1 MEEKM
6 EQAADREATWLK
18 RSFEDF
24 NSATER
30 MQEAFAGLEQ
40 RFKLINLEL
49 EQKNREL
56 ERVLDEKEKIRSYLE
71 TILENLTSG
80 LVVTG
85 SDGRIRLMNSRAE
98 KFSGRGGN
106 WYGLSIGEIFAGLGN
121 DGVNL
126 SVEPLQAFRFRE
138 NGRMLE
144 VSSSIM
150 KQGDGADVET
160 IFVIRDVTRLARLEE
175 MEKRSEKFAALEE
188 MAATIAHEIRNPLG
202 GIELFASLLR
212 KDPGNERSPD
222 RAYEIIKAV
231 KHVNN
236 RISNLL
242 LFTKRPQPLTKKVHI
257 NRLVE
262 EVLSFAA
269 PIIES
274 ERISLSVAYAEGEP
288 WINGDSELLKQ
299 VLLNLI
305 LNALQAMPREGRLG
319 LETRFIASGGAVEQD
334 GKARDVELIV
344 TDTGEGI
351 PPESVNRIFDPF
363 FTTREGGVGLG
374 LAIVHNIIDMHGGL
388 VAAERLDGGGTV
400 MTITLPLAEPL
411 RAPHQLSTPPVE

>member
-1 MEEKM
+1 MEEKR

-24 NSATER
+24 NIATER
-30 MQEAFAGLEQ
+30 MQEAFVGLEQ

-80 LVVTG
+80 VVVTG
-85 SDGRIRLMNSRAE
+85 SDGRIRLMNGRAE
-98 KFSGRGGN
+98 KFSGRGEK
-106 WYGLSIGEIFAGLGN
+106 WHEMLIGEIFPGLEN
-121 DGVNL
+121 DGINL

-150 KQGDGADVET
+150 KQGNGSDVET

-202 GIELFASLLR
+202 GIELFASLLM
-212 KDPGNERSPD
+212 KEPGNERSPD

-257 NRLVE
+257 NHLVE

-269 PIIES
+269 PIIEN
-274 ERISLSVAYAEGEP
+274 ERISLSVEYAEGEP
-288 WINGDSELLKQ
+288 WITGDSELLKQ

-319 LETRFIASGGAVEQD
+319 LETRLIASGGAAEQD
-334 GKARDVELIV
+334 GNARDVELIV

-351 PPESVNRIFDPF
+351 PSESVKRIFDPF

-388 VAAERLDGGGTV
+388 VAAERRDGGGTV
-400 MTITLPLAEPL
+400 MAITLPLAEP
-411 RAPHQLSTPPVE
+411 AGGPHEMPPPQVE